1 MEMKLGSY
9 ETLFAV
15 NATLPEEEVKA
26 TVEKFTT
33 LIADNGKVVSV
44 DEWGKRRLAYP
55 INDVN
60 EGYYVRVVFEAP
72 AAFPAELERI
82 YGISDTVLRSIVVR
96 LDETKTAPVAEEAK
110 DAE

>member
-1 MEMKLGSY
+1 MEKKLGSY

-15 NATLPEEEVKA
+15 NATLPEEEIKA
-26 TVEKFTT
+26 TTDKFLS
-33 LIADNGKVVSV
+33 LIADNGTVATV

-60 EGYYVRVVFEAP
+60 EGIYVRVVFEAP

-82 YGISDTVLRSIVVR
+82 YGITDAVLRSIVVR
-96 LDETKTAPVAEEAK
+96 LDEVKAEAPATEEAA
-110 DAE
+110 AE